1 MKKLLGIVVLGL
13 LWCGPVIAGCADFL
27 DFSWKFIG
35 KDRVT
40 HVSDEHAHY
49 AKFTFKSSSDK
60 TIRIN
65 FVRLITADG
74 KIVKK
79 KEYVDFYIKPYGK
92 DSDLMD
98 GMKSLNLDVVTSGG
112 YSCRFENQPAKK
124 TSTTNSNKSNNTEE
138 SPVLVL
144 LVVFAIIGYIIYK
157 FSNSK
162 EKKSNRKIAKENNVP
177 DAEILSKDE
186 IKEKY
191 KIIAKFYNNYKIIDY
206 GKISNKKIAQKQME
220 DIVNVVDKNLAILS
234 AGTENTPYRMLI
246 VGIVTFK
253 LTTKEQ
259 VIKVHNDLKKMYKKG
274 KLLEFDDRL
283 MTALENILDDNA
295 GIDY

>member
-13 LWCGPVIAGCADFL
+13 LWCNTTLAGCVDDL
-27 DFSWKFIG
+27 DDKATYIENNQYLEF
-35 KDRVT
+35 
-40 HVSDEHAHY
+40 E
-49 AKFTFKSSSDK
+49 FKSKSDK
-60 TIRIN
+60 
-65 FVRLITADG
+65 A
-74 KIVKK
+74 IVISPWGLKSTEGTFMKK
-79 KEYVDFYIKPYGK
+79 SNEEIYIKPFGVKTESLYVG
-92 DSDLMD
+92 D
-98 GMKSLNLDVVTSGG
+98 LNLDVAGKYSFECKYWTKSTS
-112 YSCRFENQPAKK
+112 QKKPVKKKVKK
-124 TSTTNSNKSNNTEE
+124 TEE
-138 SPVLVL
+138 NPALVL
-144 LVVFAIIGYIIYK
+144 IVVFAIIGYIIYK
-157 FSNSK
+157 FSKSK
-162 EKKSNRKIAKENNVP
+162 EKKSNRKITRENNVP

-220 DIVNVVDKNLAILS
+220 DIVNVVDKNLAKLS

-283 MTALENILDDNA
+283 MTALENILDDST

>member
-1 MKKLLGIVVLGL
+1 MFCSTANAGKGASCALEIDNATQDSGYEWIRYEVYNPTDKAIIITGVKYFKGGEFWREYSDIYETVAYKRSAEFVHHARTNGKVSYVLQCHQREPEVYTPQKK
-13 LWCGPVIAGCADFL
+13 
-27 DFSWKFIG
+27 K
-35 KDRVT
+35 
-40 HVSDEHAHY
+40 
-49 AKFTFKSSSDK
+49 KS
-60 TIRIN
+60 
-65 FVRLITADG
+65 
-74 KIVKK
+74 VKK
-79 KEYVDFYIKPYGK
+79 
-92 DSDLMD
+92 
-98 GMKSLNLDVVTSGG
+98 
-112 YSCRFENQPAKK
+112 
-124 TSTTNSNKSNNTEE
+124 TEE
-138 SPVLVL
+138 NPVLVL
-144 LVVFAIIGYIIYK
+144 IVVFAIIGYIIYK

-177 DAEILSKDE
+177 DVEILSKDE